1 MDPFNLGPDQSRASV
16 KLQILR
22 YTADCWQ
29 GFNAVL
35 LGPCTRAFLLTT
47 DWIMSG
53 RSLTPSVLVGES
65 CPLRRRSSP
74 ELGRHLSATTSVVQ

>member
-1 MDPFNLGPDQSRASV
+1 MRNGDSFKQARSLAVDGA
-16 KLQILR
+16 
-22 YTADCWQ
+22 

-47 DWIMSG
+47 DWIMSD

-65 CPLRRRSSP
+65 CPL
-74 ELGRHLSATTSVVQ
+74 